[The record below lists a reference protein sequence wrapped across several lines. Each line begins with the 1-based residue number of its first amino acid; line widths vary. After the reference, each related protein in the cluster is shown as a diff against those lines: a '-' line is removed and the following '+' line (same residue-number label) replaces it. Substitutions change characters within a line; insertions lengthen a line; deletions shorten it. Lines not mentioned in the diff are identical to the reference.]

1 MRCAASGLGAFSKGA
16 AYSWDGNMGGLG
28 LQRCWAERYGNAA
41 GILGL
46 AFSDLK
52 PDNVMMV
59 PDPHMPIGERT
70 KLLDFGIAKVAATPG
85 GPAVRTRTNAVMGT
99 PRYMSPEQCRGT
111 GNVDARS
118 DVYSL
123 GIMLY
128 QLAAGRPPFD
138 AEAPGDLMVMHIRDA
153 PPAITQFVPDLPPAV
168 ADVIMGLL
176 AKDPSARPTM
186 QQLVV
191 QLAQLQTLP
200 VRTHAGTVASI
211 RIDSGGDAGG
221 PTAQTTMLSAS
232 GQSAMRTGSGA
243 RRTSRLL
250 WGGTLLLGSIVL
262 GGGWTIRKWVASE
275 PPLRP
280 SVSPVD
286 SRVTIPSGATQKPE
300 PPVDERGSSVLPAK
314 EVRPTG
320 NTETT
325 LTTPRR
331 EGKTQEDVVSGSES
345 VPSMLP
351 AAQPPP
357 IPPPAARRASPVT
370 AAKPKA
376 KPAETPRIEQIQ
388 KPSVRT
394 AKSRKASPPTA
405 DPYDID

>member
-1 MRCAASGLGAFSKGA
+1 
-16 AYSWDGNMGGLG
+16 MGGLG

-153 PPAITQFVPDLPPAV
+153 PP
-168 ADVIMGLL
+168 
-176 AKDPSARPTM
+176 
-186 QQLVV
+186 
-191 QLAQLQTLP
+191 
-200 VRTHAGTVASI
+200 
-211 RIDSGGDAGG
+211 
-221 PTAQTTMLSAS
+221 
-232 GQSAMRTGSGA
+232 
-243 RRTSRLL
+243 RLL
-250 WGGTLLLGSIVL
+250 
-262 GGGWTIRKWVASE
+262 
-275 PPLRP
+275 
-280 SVSPVD
+280 
-286 SRVTIPSGATQKPE
+286 
-300 PPVDERGSSVLPAK
+300 SSF
-314 EVRPTG
+314 PTYLQQWQ
-320 NTETT
+320 T
-325 LTTPRR
+325 
-331 EGKTQEDVVSGSES
+331 
-345 VPSMLP
+345 
-351 AAQPPP
+351 
-357 IPPPAARRASPVT
+357 
-370 AAKPKA
+370 
-376 KPAETPRIEQIQ
+376 
-388 KPSVRT
+388 
-394 AKSRKASPPTA
+394 
-405 DPYDID
+405 

>member
-1 MRCAASGLGAFSKGA
+1 
-16 AYSWDGNMGGLG
+16 
-28 LQRCWAERYGNAA
+28 
-41 GILGL
+41 
-46 AFSDLK
+46 
-52 PDNVMMV
+52 
-59 PDPHMPIGERT
+59 
-70 KLLDFGIAKVAATPG
+70 
-85 GPAVRTRTNAVMGT
+85 
-99 PRYMSPEQCRGT
+99 
-111 GNVDARS
+111 
-118 DVYSL
+118 
-123 GIMLY
+123 
-128 QLAAGRPPFD
+128 
-138 AEAPGDLMVMHIRDA
+138 
-153 PPAITQFVPDLPPAV
+153 
-168 ADVIMGLL
+168 
-176 AKDPSARPTM
+176 M

-191 QLAQLQTLP
+191 QLAQLQTPP
-200 VRTHAGTVASI
+200 VRTC
-211 RIDSGGDAGG
+211 RDSRLYSHRFRRRCRR

-232 GQSAMRTGSGA
+232 GQSAMRTGSVLDAHHGCY
-243 RRTSRLL
+243 
-250 WGGTLLLGSIVL
+250 GGHLLLGSIVL